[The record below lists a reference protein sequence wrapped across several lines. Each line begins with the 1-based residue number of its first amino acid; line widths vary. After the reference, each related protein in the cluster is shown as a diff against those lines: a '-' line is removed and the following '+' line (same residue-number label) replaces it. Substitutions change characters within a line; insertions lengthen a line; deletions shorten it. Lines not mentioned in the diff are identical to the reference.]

1 MTTDETLTYEALR
14 YLALGPVANQRT
26 LAAALGVSVGKAN
39 YVARA
44 LLAKGWVKLEN
55 VQRNP
60 NRLGYLYVLTPRGVA
75 EKGLVKLENVSRNP
89 NRLGYLYVLT
99 PRGAAEKARLTTR
112 FLQRKLAEYDAL
124 QAEID
129 ALAREA
135 GVPDVRALAR

>member
-14 YLALGPVANQRT
+14 TLALGPVASQRT

-55 VQRNP
+55 VSRNP

-75 EKGLVKLENVSRNP
+75 EKG
-89 NRLGYLYVLT
+89 
-99 PRGAAEKARLTTR
+99 RLTKR
-112 FLQRKLAEYDAL
+112 FLARKLAEYDAL
-124 QAEID
+124 QVEIET
-129 ALAREA
+129 LAREA
-135 GVPDVRALAR
+135 EVPDVRALAR

>member
-14 YLALGPVANQRT
+14 TLALGPVASQRT

-55 VQRNP
+55 V
-60 NRLGYLYVLTPRGVA
+60 
-75 EKGLVKLENVSRNP
+75 SRNP
-89 NRLGYLYVLT
+89 TRLGYLYVLT

-135 GVPDVRALAR
+135 GVPDVRTLAR